1 MTGGGPAEISK
12 RFVTNIRLAFHCK
25 TALNKLLTRADKYD
39 QKLCVISKAVL
50 VSDIRK
56 SAEKFSS

>member
-12 RFVTNIRLAFHCK
+12 RFVTNISVAFHRK
-25 TALNKLLTRADKYD
+25 TALNKQLRKADKYD
-39 QKLCVISKAVL
+39 QKLCVISIAVL
-50 VSDIRK
+50 VSNIRK